1 MPFPRHG
8 IPNSETFTRCQAQYS
23 HLALMEV
30 TLDIEC
36 GLTRLVE

>member
-1 MPFPRHG
+1 MPLPRYG

-30 TLDIEC
+30 AMDVKR